1 MRREAAR
8 YRSTCAA
15 LTQLYGSCR
24 LAAPPVLLVDGYNVM
39 HKVERWRAGACAGFT
54 HAPASHP
61 FLLGCAYGQP
71 ASALLPDVSRHCD
84 GLAA

>member
-39 HKVERWRAGACAGFT
+39 HKVEKWWAGACAGFT
-54 HAPASHP
+54 RAPASHP
-61 FLLGCAYGQP
+61 FFWVVRM
-71 ASALLPDVSRHCD
+71 ASPHRRCCPMCHATLMD
-84 GLAA
+84 